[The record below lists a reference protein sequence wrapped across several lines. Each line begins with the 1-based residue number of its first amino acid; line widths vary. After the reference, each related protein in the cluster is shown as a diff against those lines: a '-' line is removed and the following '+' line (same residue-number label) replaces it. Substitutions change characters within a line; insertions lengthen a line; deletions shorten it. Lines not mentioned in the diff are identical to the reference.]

1 MSNNYEKIYETILDV
16 IEPKLE
22 DAGYS
27 RDTVTPDIDLMN
39 VLDSFGVLDAIL
51 EIEERTGVNA
61 DLGEMEFE
69 DSMTLGKLAK
79 EIVRINI

>member
-1 MSNNYEKIYETILDV
+1 MANNYEKIYETILDV
-16 IEPKLE
+16 IEPKLA

-69 DSMTLGKLAK
+69 DSMSLGELAK
-79 EIVRINI
+79 EIVRIN